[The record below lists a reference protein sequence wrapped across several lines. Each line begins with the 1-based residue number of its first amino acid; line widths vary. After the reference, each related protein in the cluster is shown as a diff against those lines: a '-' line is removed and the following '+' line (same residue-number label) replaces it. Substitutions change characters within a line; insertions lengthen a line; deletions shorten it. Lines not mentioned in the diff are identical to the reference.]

1 MTERYRFGGP
11 IPESV
16 KRLKARREYRASSL
30 NATVK
35 RGRARDREEAAAT
48 ASGKDWYRAALE
60 PFVCC
65 IAPEASAG
73 AAGADLSRIAP
84 DPDTTR

>member
-30 NATVK
+30 NASVK